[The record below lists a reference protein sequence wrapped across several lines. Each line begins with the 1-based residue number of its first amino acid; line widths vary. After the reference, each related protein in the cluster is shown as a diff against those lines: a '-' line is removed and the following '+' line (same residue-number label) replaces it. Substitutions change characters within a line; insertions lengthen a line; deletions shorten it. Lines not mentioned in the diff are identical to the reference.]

1 VLPEKYTTDA
11 GEIVEV
17 TFEEMKPGPGKDYMC
32 QPTIKTFLD
41 ETSLD
46 PLVSDKR
53 KRVDCRGS
61 SAIVLEIPQAK
72 A

>member
-17 TFEEMKPGPGKDYMC
+17 TFEAVNPGPCKDYVC
-32 QPTIKTFLD
+32 HPTIKTFLD

-53 KRVDCRGS
+53 KRVDYR
-61 SAIVLEIPQAK
+61 
-72 A
+72 